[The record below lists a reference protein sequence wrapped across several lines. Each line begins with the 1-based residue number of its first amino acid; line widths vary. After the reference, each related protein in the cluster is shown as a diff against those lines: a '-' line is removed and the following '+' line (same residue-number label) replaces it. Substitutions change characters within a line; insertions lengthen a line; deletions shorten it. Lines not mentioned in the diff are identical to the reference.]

1 MSEVSLIQVGADVCA
16 IKDTTA
22 RQMLSEL
29 SVDVKSK
36 PSADTMDYLASQ
48 IKELADNIAGVN
60 NRMTTV
66 ENSQNAATT
75 LLAVY
80 NMALT
85 TDEDGNLILCKS
97 GSDFDI
103 RLSDDRV
110 ELRQKGQA
118 LAYTEDDTFHVI
130 KGTFDTFKAG
140 NYSIQGLS
148 DGSLCAT
155 CKSSS

>member
-29 SVDVKSK
+29 SADMESK
-36 PSADTMDYLASQ
+36 PSADTMDYLANQ
-48 IKELADNIAGVN
+48 IKELADNIAVVN
-60 NRMTTV
+60 TRMTTV
-66 ENSQNAATT
+66 ENSQDAATT

-85 TDEDGNLILCKS
+85 TDEDGNLILRKS

-110 ELRQKGQA
+110 ELRQNGQA
-118 LAYTEDDTFHVI
+118 LAYTEDGTFHVVN
-130 KGTFDTFKAG
+130 GTFDTFKAG
-140 NYSIQGLS
+140 NYSIQGLA

-155 CKSSS
+155 CKSGS